1 MERLQGQKRAL
12 MFASFG
18 VGDSDQIHAEE
29 EFIYP
34 LNRFNVTASRA
45 RARFITLLSRRLAD
59 HLPRERRVLE
69 GSPLLRHFV
78 DGFLRRSEPSR
89 VPGFGA
95 TDLRS
100 R

>member
-1 MERLQGQKRAL
+1 MQGQERAL

-18 VGDSDQIHAEE
+18 VGDSDQIHAEK

-34 LNRFNVTASRA
+34 LNRFNVTALAGTAEIHRA
-45 RARFITLLSRRLAD
+45 PGPPARRPP
-59 HLPRERRVLE
+59 PRERRVLE
-69 GSPLLRHFV
+69 GSRPLKHFV

-95 TDLRS
+95 TELRF

>member
-1 MERLQGQKRAL
+1 MQGQERAL
-12 MFASFG
+12 MVASFG

-45 RARFITLLSRRLAD
+45 RAKFITLLSRRLAD
-59 HLPRERRVLE
+59 HLLPRERRVLE
-69 GSPLLRHFV
+69 GSPLLRRFV